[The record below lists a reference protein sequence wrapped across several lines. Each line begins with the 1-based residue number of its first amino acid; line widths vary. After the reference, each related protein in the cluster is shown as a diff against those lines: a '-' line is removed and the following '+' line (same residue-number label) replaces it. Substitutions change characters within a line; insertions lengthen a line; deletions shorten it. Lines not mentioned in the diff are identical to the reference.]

1 MIHSLAASADAQTLH
16 ISWTSGK
23 ETSVP
28 ASVLRRKAR
37 DAWTRREEIDFG
49 TVRVEPGI
57 RITALQQV
65 GMGGVN
71 VHFSDGHDKAIY
83 PFEYLRQLSAGFD
96 N

>member
-1 MIHSLAASADAQTLH
+1 MIDNLTTSEDAQMLH
-16 ISWTSGK
+16 IAWTSGG
-23 ETSVP
+23 ESSLP
-28 ASVLRRKAR
+28 ASILRRKAR

-49 TVRVEPGI
+49 TVRVDPGI

-83 PFEYLRQLSAGFD
+83 PFEYLRELSDGFD

>member
-1 MIHSLAASADAQTLH
+1 MIDSLTASEDAQTLL
-16 ISWTSGK
+16 ISWTSGE

-28 ASVLRRKAR
+28 ASVLRRRAR

-49 TVRVEPGI
+49 TVRVDPGI

-83 PFEYLRQLSAGFD
+83 PFEYLRTLSDSFD